1 MMNEYF
7 EMRRKKDEAVV
18 RVYAISNDG
27 IATIFEP
34 GDYKSRGNGWQ
45 KVSITKLL
53 PLDMPLNH
61 KEVITKTLK
70 NKAKDRMKIV
80 DATWETSDG
89 QQWTHA
95 EIENAVMHEI
105 ELMKNEVTD

>member
-1 MMNEYF
+1 MANEYF
-7 EMRRKKDEAVV
+7 EMRRKKDEAPV
-18 RVYAISNDG
+18 RVYSISPDG
-27 IATIFEP
+27 IATIFDI
-34 GDYKSRGNGWQ
+34 GAYKNTGNGWQ
-45 KVSITKLL
+45 KIGITKLI
-53 PLDMPLNH
+53 PMDMPLNH